1 MIPNFAVDNA
11 VEKHVAAL
19 CASGI
24 EGWEHAGTK
33 LKEWQARKERWKTD
47 STKMK
52 ARKKTPT
59 FSVIVAPYLPGG
71 RSSGVSAYIG
81 GDTGRSRD
89 ESGHSHSSRR
99 EREEEAVAVRREPI
113 NRRRV
118 HNNHYHDN
126 QYRRS
131 GGNRRDRVAG
141 GRHDGRGESGSRA
154 RRSRRRRR
162 D

>member
-1 MIPNFAVDNA
+1 MLEQSLKSGRPGKSERSYMTVD
-11 VEKHVAAL
+11 E
-19 CASGI
+19 I
-24 EGWEHAGTK
+24 DHATV
-33 LKEWQARKERWKTD
+33 RRRWKTD

-59 FSVIVAPYLPGG
+59 FSVIVAPYVPRGSSPGG
-71 RSSGVSAYIG
+71 SAYIG

-89 ESGHSHSSRR
+89 ESGHSHSPES
-99 EREEEAVAVRREPI
+99 EREEEAVAVRREPVH
-113 NRRRV
+113 RRRG

-141 GRHDGRGESGSRA
+141 VRHDARGEPGPRV